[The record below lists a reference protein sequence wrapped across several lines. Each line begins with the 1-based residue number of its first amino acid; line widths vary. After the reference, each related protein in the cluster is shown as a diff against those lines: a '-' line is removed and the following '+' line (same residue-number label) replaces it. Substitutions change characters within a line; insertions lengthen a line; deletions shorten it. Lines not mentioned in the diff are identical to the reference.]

1 MGHVGC
7 TKKKFYFIV
16 KKILLPQMCLGKEF
30 SKSQR
35 ESIIVAKKLGNT
47 DSRISAIINCSISSV
62 QHMWRSYRLKETPKK
77 WTGRPR
83 ILDEFECEELKRSV
97 VSNKKT
103 RRQTLSQI
111 RLNIINETN
120 KTISTQTIRK
130 ELAKQG
136 LRSHIPRFSPLI
148 SERNKEKRL
157 FWART
162 YENWTVEDFKKVV
175 WSDESTYT

>member
-1 MGHVGC
+1 M
-7 TKKKFYFIV
+7 
-16 KKILLPQMCLGKEF
+16 
-30 SKSQR
+30 
-35 ESIIVAKKLGNT
+35 
-47 DSRISAIINCSISSV
+47 
-62 QHMWRSYRLKETPKK
+62 
-77 WTGRPR
+77 GRPR

-111 RLNIINETN
+111 RLNIINEIN
-120 KTISTQTIRK
+120 KTISTQTICK
-130 ELAKQG
+130 ELAEQG
-136 LRSHIPRFSPLI
+136 LRSRIPHFSPLI

-175 WSDESTYT
+175 